1 MWSSPID
8 RVLLMVDNGNEIRIV
23 LYYKF
28 LHLDNSVMSL
38 AAKRFSKKSFLH
50 RYPSFF
56 SIPSNL
62 FDGTRFTLCIP
73 FLFQTIFLYIRHT
86 PCTTFFKASY
96 DDKKVIRSINHEGCC
111 NWWGRFYRFSSC

>member
-1 MWSSPID
+1 
-8 RVLLMVDNGNEIRIV
+8 MVDNGNEIRIV

-56 SIPSNL
+56 
-62 FDGTRFTLCIP
+62 RFHPICLMG
-73 FLFQTIFLYIRHT
+73 LVL
-86 PCTTFFKASY
+86 
-96 DDKKVIRSINHEGCC
+96 
-111 NWWGRFYRFSSC
+111 RFSVH